1 MGTDTNIN
9 LQSEKQTTKP
19 NRKSIHFTDLSIKNW
34 RPKKDRDRLCFA
46 RSNITKGI
54 KVIYRKKTNQKYW
67 ELHYSLKKEEFTTS
81 LGPFIPDVRGT
92 EYLAKEM
99 LDLISKHKDLR
110 RTLVMVCVSK
120 TYGPNK

>member
-1 MGTDTNIN
+1 MGTE
-9 LQSEKQTTKP
+9 QQQEFKSVKSSTKP
-19 NRKSIHFTDLSIKNW
+19 KRKVIPFNDHSIESW
-34 RPKKDRDRLCFA
+34 RPKKDKDRIGFVI
-46 RSNITKGI
+46 SYTTKGI
-54 KVIYRKKTNQKYW
+54 KILYREKTKQKYW
-67 ELHYSLKKEEFTTS
+67 ELHYYLKKKELTTS

-99 LDLISKHKDLR
+99 LGLISKHKDLR

>member
-1 MGTDTNIN
+1 MGTE
-9 LQSEKQTTKP
+9 QQQEFKSVKSSTKP
-19 NRKSIHFTDLSIKNW
+19 KRKVIPFNDHSIEAW
-34 RPKKDRDRLCFA
+34 RPKKDKDRIGFVI
-46 RSNITKGI
+46 SNTTKGI
-54 KVIYRKKTNQKYW
+54 KILYREKTKQKYW
-67 ELHYSLKKEEFTTS
+67 ELHYSLKKKELTTS
-81 LGPFIPDVRGT
+81 LGPFIPGVRGT